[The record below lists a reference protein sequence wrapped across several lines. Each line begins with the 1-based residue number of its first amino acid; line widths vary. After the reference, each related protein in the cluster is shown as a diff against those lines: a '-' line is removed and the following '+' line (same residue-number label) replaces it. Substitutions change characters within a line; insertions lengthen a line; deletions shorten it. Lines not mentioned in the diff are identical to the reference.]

1 MRVINK
7 LKRIIAGILSAV
19 IIITIVPN
27 VTAYAETE
35 EFDVIEKVQMDL
47 QAEAEI
53 EQEAR
58 YDMMYGNN

>member
-27 VTAYAETE
+27 VTEYAETE
-35 EFDVIEKVQMDL
+35 EFDVIEKVRMDL
-47 QAEAEI
+47 QAEAEN